1 MNKDNNEYQEISKVG
16 LLDLSCPVTYTK
28 EAGLSW
34 NPQGPRDLI
43 SERAR
48 VSVPPEIAK
57 GKSGALMDYLA
68 DHKHWSP
75 FEMVTAGFLIE
86 TPRDISRQILRHRS
100 LHFQEFSQ
108 RYADPLKDVGVLWNL
123 RQVRGQDTE
132 NRQNSL
138 EDVSYHVQRN
148 SEEAMSHALRAS
160 VAEYE
165 YLINQGV
172 AKEVARVVLPEGLTM
187 SRMFVSGTIR
197 SWIHYCYVRCD
208 MSTQKEHREVA
219 EKVRS
224 ILWDIL
230 GLDIDEED

>member
-1 MNKDNNEYQEISKVG
+1 MHKANNEYQEISKVE

-34 NPQGPRDLI
+34 NPQAPRDLI

-57 GKSGALMDYLA
+57 GKSGALMDYLSE
-68 DHKHWSP
+68 HKHWSP

-86 TPRDISRQILRHRS
+86 TPRDISRQLLRHRS

-108 RYADPLKDVGVLWNL
+108 RYANPLKDMGALWSL
-123 RQVRGQDTE
+123 RQVRMQDTE

-138 EDVSYHVQRN
+138 EDVSDWTRER
-148 SEEAMSHALRAS
+148 SEEAMHHVLTTS
-160 VAEYE
+160 VAEYGI
-165 YLINQGV
+165 LINREV

-187 SRMFVSGTIR
+187 SRMFVSGSMR
-197 SWIHYCYVRCD
+197 SWIHFCDVRTD
-208 MSTQKEHREVA
+208 PSTQKEHREVA
-219 EKVRS
+219 EKVKA
-224 ILWDIL
+224 IIWDIMEIEK
-230 GLDIDEED
+230 GD